1 MSQLDADRFPQLAAY
16 LDQLPDGLASYPD
29 CKAKGSL
36 ILTALEEHDV
46 SGIRDGLPEEL
57 LAMIHQPPP
66 AGVWVPAPFSDA
78 VFYVFV
84 DLLYPTLEQTLQ
96 WTYERTIRGTR
107 SKLYRALTSVASPWA
122 LLRIGTAAHGLF
134 QKGTDLH
141 VVKTET
147 GARLRLSHPPFLHCG
162 FNHASNIAALRAVL
176 ETTGAKEADV
186 EMLSSVPTEALY
198 RARWS

>member
-1 MSQLDADRFPQLAAY
+1 MSQLDAARFPQLAAY
-16 LDQLPDGLASYPD
+16 LDQLPDGLASYPE

-36 ILTALEEHDV
+36 LLTAIEEHDV
-46 SGIRDGLPEEL
+46 SEIGDGLPDEL
-57 LAMIHQPPP
+57 AEVFRRPPL

-84 DLLYPTLEQTLQ
+84 DLLYPTLEETLA
-96 WTYERTIRGTR
+96 WTYERTIRGTQ

-141 VVKTET
+141 VVKTPD
-147 GARLRLSHPPFLHCG
+147 GADLRLSHPPFLHGG
-162 FNHASNIAALRAVL
+162 FNHASNTAALRAVL
-176 ETTGAKEADV
+176 ETTGAKNAVV
-186 EMLSSVPTEALY
+186 EMVSSEPTEALY
-198 RARWS
+198 RARWD